1 MRYPLPLL
9 TLNHHYRQPIHTI
22 NFHRA
27 SRKIISADKKIIKIY
42 EKDSGR
48 LFTNIEPKTAVN
60 SFEVCGDTGLV
71 LVPQE
76 QKKIGTYFIPSL
88 GNAPKWCAFLEN
100 LTEEMEESKET
111 SAYEDYKFLTMN
123 EL

>member
-1 MRYPLPLL
+1 VLLYDMRYPLPLL

-71 LVPQE
+71 LVP
-76 QKKIGTYFIPSL
+76 
-88 GNAPKWCAFLEN
+88 
-100 LTEEMEESKET
+100 
-111 SAYEDYKFLTMN
+111 
-123 EL
+123 